1 MCETFA
7 NASSLYI
14 IPLLSAFRASSCY
27 TKTSFELLIWKNP
40 SPLPSRRNTSGALE
54 KHVWCRPCNGAS
66 IGKEKW
72 LVRWWFPSLESNWV
86 AQCVPRSPAPD
97 WIALRLTRLWRLG
110 VIATVLRKSEVH
122 AQSLP
127 LTGTRISVVTVLVM
141 LILVTLLQPPVKI
154 RTAHAR
160 KAPPKE
166 THLPKSILQF
176 FKSNIC
182 YVTHC
187 SSFRGGCVRLGRVSW
202 KCCVV

>member
-1 MCETFA
+1 MCDVVLATGQA
-7 NASSLYI
+7 
-14 IPLLSAFRASSCY
+14 
-27 TKTSFELLIWKNP
+27 
-40 SPLPSRRNTSGALE
+40 
-54 KHVWCRPCNGAS
+54 
-66 IGKEKW
+66 
-72 LVRWWFPSLESNWV
+72 LVRKSGLLRWWLRSLESNWV

-97 WIALRLTRLWRLG
+97 WIALRLTWLWRLG
-110 VIATVLRKSEVH
+110 VIAIVLRKSEVH

-141 LILVTLLQPPVKI
+141 LITVTLLQPPIKI

-160 KAPPKE
+160 KASPKE

-176 FKSNIC
+176 FKSNSC
-182 YVTHC
+182 YVTHS